1 MQVDTARM
9 LLDSIATALNLASD
23 NQCKLVAL
31 EKLLKDQNPELF
43 EAYTK
48 NLETLR
54 RNPPTSISLAG
65 FANLQ
70 TKLVQD

>member
-54 RNPPTSISLAG
+54 GT
-65 FANLQ
+65 LQ
-70 TKLVQD
+70 LRYRLQGSQT